1 MKILNFGSL
10 NIDNT
15 YRVRSIVKPGET
27 IASSSIDLNCGGKG
41 LNQSVALARAGMEVM
56 HAGLVGNDGQILV
69 EMLKSAGVNTDKIEK
84 TSGKSGHTIIQ
95 VDDGGQNSIILYGG
109 ANREITKEY
118 IDQVLENVHPGE
130 LLLLQNEISNLPYI
144 LEVAGKKGMHII
156 LNPSPMESY
165 LQELDLS
172 AVALFFIN
180 EIEGEQLTG
189 EKEAEDILKAMKEKY
204 PKAGVVLTL
213 GTKGA
218 YFQKE
223 EVQCFQEACK
233 VDAVDTTGAGDTFT
247 GFFIKEYFESGD
259 AKGALSIAAKASAI
273 AVTRPG
279 AAQAIPKLSE
289 VIGK

>member
-1 MKILNFGSL
+1 MGKGDTLFALQKIAKKLKILNFGSL

-27 IASSSIDLNCGGKG
+27 IASSGIDLNCGGKR

-109 ANREITKEY
+109 ANRQITKEY

-130 LLLLQNEISNLPYI
+130 
-144 LEVAGKKGMHII
+144 
-156 LNPSPMESY
+156 
-165 LQELDLS
+165 
-172 AVALFFIN
+172 
-180 EIEGEQLTG
+180 
-189 EKEAEDILKAMKEKY
+189 KEAEAILKAMKEKY
-204 PKAGVVLTL
+204 SKAGVILML

-223 EVQCFQEACK
+223 EVRCFQEACK

-259 AKGALSIAAKASAI
+259 AKGALSLAAKASAI

-289 VIGK
+289 VIGKREKYEILCSVTVDITTKDR